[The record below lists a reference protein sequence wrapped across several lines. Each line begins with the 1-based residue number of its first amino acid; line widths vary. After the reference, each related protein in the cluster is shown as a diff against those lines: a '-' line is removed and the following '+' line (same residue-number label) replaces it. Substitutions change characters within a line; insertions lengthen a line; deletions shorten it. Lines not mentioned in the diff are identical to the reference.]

1 MAPWTKI
8 IFKQYDSPLIQKKL
22 FEWVM
27 VKPFKLLKN
36 FFTVGFWTL
45 VSRVLGF
52 IRDVLFAAF
61 LGAGP
66 LAEAFLIAFT
76 LPNMFRRIF
85 AEGAFNLAFV
95 PLFSKKLDNQVQAK
109 EFAENA
115 YSVLLAFL
123 LGLVI
128 LAQIIMPY
136 LVLAMASGFSGDE
149 RFDMAV
155 LFGRIAFPYVIFISV
170 AALFSGLLNSLGRFV
185 AAAAAPVLLNAFF
198 IFGLFGADWLQ
209 WDIGLTLSWAVPIA
223 GIAQLTFVW
232 FAASKAG
239 FNLRIRLPRFSPEI
253 KKLLIVAAPAALTGG
268 VVQINLLI
276 GRQVASFTDGAVAW
290 LNYADRLYQL
300 PLGVVGIAVGIV
312 LLPELSKKLAVGDLK
327 GGNYAF
333 NRSTEASM
341 ALTIPATIALITISY
356 PIVSVLFERGAFTQQ
371 DSQFTSQALIIYAFG
386 LPAFVLQKVYQPIY
400 FARENTKT
408 PFNFALISM
417 LVNAA
422 VALGLVSTLGY
433 LAAAIGTTVAGWS
446 MLVLLMIGAQKYS
459 GACHFDR
466 QLRTALTKIIIA
478 SVIMGSGLILGDFIL
493 GNWLYQPVIR
503 YVGLMLLILGG
514 LFVYG
519 LAHLLLGTWEL
530 SRLRSLF
537 F

>member
-1 MAPWTKI
+1 MAN
-8 IFKQYDSPLIQKKL
+8 
-22 FEWVM
+22 
-27 VKPFKLLKN
+27 PFKLLKN

-45 VSRVLGF
+45 ISRILGF

-95 PLFSKKLDNQVQAK
+95 PLFSKKLDNKEQAR

-115 YSVLLAFL
+115 FSVLITFL

-128 LAQIIMPY
+128 LAQLFMPF

-149 RFDMAV
+149 RFDLAV
-155 LFGRIAFPYVIFISV
+155 LFGRIAFPYVLFISA

-185 AAAAAPVLLNAFF
+185 AAAAAPVLLNILF
-198 IFGLFGADWLQ
+198 IISLFGAYWLG
-209 WDIGLTLSWAVPIA
+209 WDIGLTLAWCVPIA
-223 GIAQLTFVW
+223 GIAQLALVW
-232 FAASKAG
+232 FAATKAG
-239 FNLRIRLPRFSPEI
+239 FNLRFKLPKLSPEI
-253 KKLLIVAAPAALTGG
+253 KKLLIIAAPAALTGG

-276 GRQVASFTDGAVAW
+276 GRQVASFTEGAVAW

-312 LLPELSKKLAVGDLK
+312 LLPELSKKLAREDHE

-333 NRSTEASM
+333 NRATEAAM
-341 ALTIPATIALITISY
+341 ALTIPATVALITIAY
-356 PIVSVLFERGAFTQQ
+356 PIVSILFERGAFNQNDT
-371 DSQFTSQALIIYAFG
+371 QFTSQALIIYAFG

-408 PFNFALISM
+408 PFNFALFSM

-422 VALGLVSTLGY
+422 VAIGLLSTLGY
-433 LAAAIGTTVAGWS
+433 LAAALGTTLAGWA
-446 MLVLLMIGAQKYS
+446 MLLLLIWGTRKFS
-459 GACHFDR
+459 GAGKFDS
-466 QLRTALTKIIIA
+466 QLRKTLSKIIIA
-478 SVIMGSGLILGDFIL
+478 SILMGSGLILGDFIL
-493 GNWLYQPVIR
+493 GSWLYQPGIR
-503 YVGLMLLILGG
+503 YFSLVLLIMGG
-514 LFVYG
+514 FVVYV
-519 LAHLLLGTWEL
+519 LSHLLLKTWEWT
-530 SRLRSLF
+530 RLKGLF
-537 F
+537 QNKD

>member
-1 MAPWTKI
+1 
-8 IFKQYDSPLIQKKL
+8 
-22 FEWVM
+22 
-27 VKPFKLLKN
+27 
-36 FFTVGFWTL
+36 
-45 VSRVLGF
+45 
-52 IRDVLFAAF
+52 
-61 LGAGP
+61 
-66 LAEAFLIAFT
+66 
-76 LPNMFRRIF
+76 
-85 AEGAFNLAFV
+85 
-95 PLFSKKLDNQVQAK
+95 
-109 EFAENA
+109 
-115 YSVLLAFL
+115 
-123 LGLVI
+123 
-128 LAQIIMPY
+128 
-136 LVLAMASGFSGDE
+136 
-149 RFDMAV
+149 
-155 LFGRIAFPYVIFISV
+155 
-170 AALFSGLLNSLGRFV
+170 
-185 AAAAAPVLLNAFF
+185 
-198 IFGLFGADWLQ
+198 
-209 WDIGLTLSWAVPIA
+209 
-223 GIAQLTFVW
+223 
-232 FAASKAG
+232 
-239 FNLRIRLPRFSPEI
+239 
-253 KKLLIVAAPAALTGG
+253 
-268 VVQINLLI
+268 
-276 GRQVASFTDGAVAW
+276 
-290 LNYADRLYQL
+290 
-300 PLGVVGIAVGIV
+300 
-312 LLPELSKKLAVGDLK
+312 
-327 GGNYAF
+327 
-333 NRSTEASM
+333 M

>member
-1 MAPWTKI
+1 
-8 IFKQYDSPLIQKKL
+8 
-22 FEWVM
+22 M

-45 VSRVLGF
+45 VSRILGF

-61 LGAGP
+61 LGTGP

-95 PLFSKKLDNQVQAK
+95 PLFSKKLANQEQAK

-115 YSVLLAFL
+115 FAVLLAFL

-128 LAQIIMPY
+128 LAQLIMPF

-149 RFDMAV
+149 RFDLAV
-155 LFGRIAFPYVIFISV
+155 LFGRIAFPYVLFISA

-185 AAAAAPVLLNAFF
+185 AAAAAPVLLNVLF
-198 IFGLFGADWLQ
+198 ILSLFGAYWLG
-209 WDIGLTLSWAVPIA
+209 WDIGLTLAWCVPIA
-223 GIAQLTFVW
+223 GIAQLALVW

-239 FNLRIRLPRFSPEI
+239 FNLRVKLPKFSPEI
-253 KKLLIVAAPAALTGG
+253 KKLLIIAAPAALTGG

-276 GRQVASFTDGAVAW
+276 GRQVASFTEGAVAW

-312 LLPELSKKLAVGDLK
+312 LLPELSKKLTGGDHE
-327 GGNYAF
+327 GGNYTF
-333 NRSTEASM
+333 NRATEAAM
-341 ALTIPATIALITISY
+341 ALTIPATVALITIAY
-356 PIVSVLFERGAFTQQ
+356 PVVSILFERGAFNQN
-371 DSQFTSQALIIYAFG
+371 DSQYTSQALIIYAFG

-417 LVNAA
+417 LINAV
-422 VALGLVSTLGY
+422 VAIGLLSTLGY
-433 LAAAIGTTVAGWS
+433 LAAALGTTLAGWA
-446 MLVLLMIGAQKYS
+446 MLFLLIWGTRNFS
-459 GACHFDR
+459 GAGKFDS
-466 QLRTALTKIIIA
+466 QLRKALAKIIIA
-478 SVIMGSGLILGDFIL
+478 SILMGSGLILGDFIL
-493 GNWLYQPVIR
+493 GSWLYQPGIR
-503 YVGLMLLILGG
+503 YVSLALLIVGG

-519 LAHLLLGTWEL
+519 LSHLLLGTWEWNKVKG
-530 SRLRSLF
+530 F
-537 F
+537 FQNQDKISGN